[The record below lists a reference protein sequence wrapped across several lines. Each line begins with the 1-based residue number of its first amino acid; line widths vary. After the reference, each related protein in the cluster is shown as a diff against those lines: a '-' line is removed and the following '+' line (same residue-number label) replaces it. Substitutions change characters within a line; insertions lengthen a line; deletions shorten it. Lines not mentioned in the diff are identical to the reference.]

1 MSKYTV
7 ENSNLEIIGTFS
19 SIAKAHKAVQEFFQ
33 NGTEESLSEI
43 RASLKYSRL
52 TSVSDITFGATCWIE
67 KS

>member
-7 ENSNLEIIGTFS
+7 ENSDLEIIGTFS
-19 SIAKAHKAVQEFFQ
+19 SLAKAHKAVQEFFQ

-43 RASLKYSRL
+43 RASLKYRSM
-52 TSVSDITFGATCWIE
+52 TSVADSTFGVTCWIE